1 MIRIRALSAAD
12 IPLVDPLLMAA
23 YGNPQSFVPRL
34 ERLLRL
40 EPDGWIVAEEEGRP
54 LGTGG
59 ATMYGTTAY
68 VGLVAVDPGAQSRGI
83 GRALM
88 VEVLARLAARGAS
101 TILLDASD
109 AGRPLYEKLGFV
121 TDDGVG
127 LWRREV
133 PSGAPG
139 GAAEAVVSAAASAAA
154 TAAVPGKPRPRDG
167 GWKIEP
173 LVSAPGATGTRETAA
188 ALAELASLDES
199 AWGAG
204 RGRLLRDLAADP
216 TCAAA
221 GVRGG
226 DGEPAGYAFLQAGQA
241 VVGPLVAREAGAAKV
256 LLDWALEEAL
266 LRRITSPL
274 TAYLPVSNAEGAAVL
289 AARGFALQR
298 SLAHMR
304 LGPALPAGR
313 RRLVYSQASFALG

>member
-12 IPLVDPLLMAA
+12 IPAVDPLLMAA

-40 EPDGWIVAEEEGRP
+40 EPEGWILAEEEGRP

-68 VGLVAVDPGAQSRGI
+68 VGLVAVDPEAQSRGI

-88 VEVLARLAARGAS
+88 NEVLARVAERGAQ

-109 AGRPLYEKLGFV
+109 AGRPLYEKMGFV

-127 LWRREV
+127 LWRRE
-133 PSGAPG
+133 APG
-139 GAAEAVVSAAASAAA
+139 DDAVD
-154 TAAVPGKPRPRDG
+154 AAVDAAPAQRNARPRDG
-167 GWKIEP
+167 DWKIEP
-173 LVSAPGATGTRETAA
+173 LAAEPGTTGPRVTAA
-188 ALAELASLDES
+188 ALSEFESLDES
-199 AWGAG
+199 AWGAD

-216 TCAAA
+216 TSAAA
-221 GVRGG
+221 GARGW
-226 DGEPAGYAFLQAGQA
+226 DGRLAGYAFLQAGQA
-241 VVGPLVAREAGAAKV
+241 VVGPLVAREPGAAEI
-256 LLDWALEEAL
+256 LLDWALGEAQ

-274 TAYLPVSNAEGAAVL
+274 TAYLPAANAEGAAAL

-304 LGPALPAGR
+304 LGAPLPAGR

>member
-1 MIRIRALSAAD
+1 MIRIRPLSAAD

-40 EPDGWIVAEEEGRP
+40 EPEGWLLAEEEGKP

-59 ATMYGTTAY
+59 VTMYGTTAY
-68 VGLVAVDPGAQSRGI
+68 VGLVAVDPRAQSRGI
-83 GRALM
+83 GRAVM
-88 VEVLARLAARGAS
+88 ERVLALAAGRGAA

-127 LWRREV
+127 LWRREAPAEAAV
-133 PSGAPG
+133 EAAGEAAGEAVSAGAPTRHG
-139 GAAEAVVSAAASAAA
+139 EA
-154 TAAVPGKPRPRDG
+154 GPR
-167 GWKIEP
+167 IEP
-173 LVSAPGATGTRETAA
+173 LAAAPGEENGVAGTMAA
-188 ALAELASLDES
+188 ALAEFARLDEW
-199 AWGAG
+199 AWGAD

-216 TCAAA
+216 SCAASGA
-221 GVRGG
+221 RGEG
-226 DGEPAGYAFLQAGQA
+226 GEAAGYVFLQAGQA
-241 VVGPLVAREAGAAKV
+241 VVGPLVARESRAAGA
-256 LLDWALEEAL
+256 LLDWALDEARS
-266 LRRITSPL
+266 RRITSPL
-274 TAYLPVSNAEGAAVL
+274 TAYLPAANAEGAAAL

-304 LGPALPAGR
+304 LGPPLEAGR